1 MWSVYNTIIK
11 TEFNSSFSI
20 NNFEDIFNFDTGTCE
35 NRLKL
40 KLINELIQIE
50 RPTFWSKS
58 KMMSIIAEMKS
69 LDKYISIKNK
79 RNLEDYKKM
88 WK

>member
-1 MWSVYNTIIK
+1 
-11 TEFNSSFSI
+11 
-20 NNFEDIFNFDTGTCE
+20 
-35 NRLKL
+35 
-40 KLINELIQIE
+40 
-50 RPTFWSKS
+50 
-58 KMMSIIAEMKS
+58 MMSIIAEMKS